1 MYRKSYFF
9 LFFLGKI
16 LFNEY
21 ETALKVLG
29 AFYIF

>member
-1 MYRKSYFF
+1 MYRKSY
-9 LFFLGKI
+9 FFLGKI